1 VDNAMFDFRS
11 VYANMR
17 WTFMQNLHACRRA
30 SILIIVMSVIQGLI
44 PALFALTTRGLINS
58 VTEVVSVASADQ
70 SPIRLWLLLG
80 CLVAMVGALADI
92 VFTYCQQRLNDEMS
106 LHITTDF
113 MLHAAKLDYAF
124 FESPDSLDMMQ
135 KARNNMAQH
144 FTQFFLVT
152 LKILSA
158 LIQIGTLLAL
168 LLSIQPVVV
177 LLVAPIAIVYLV
189 FEWRFARTRY
199 AEENTR
205 ATKNRWMSYFVG
217 QLTNENSVAQVKILG
232 LSDLFIEKFRRIM
245 TEFRDR
251 NRLLYRHA
259 NAGGALFAVVS
270 IVAVFIALGF
280 VTSGV
285 IADRLTIGDVAI
297 YGAAVL
303 RLRGAIES
311 VIGWVGSLRWQTLYV
326 SNLQAFF
333 RVESTMKVDG
343 SARLERCEGDIRI
356 ENLDFRYPG
365 SETTILRNINLH
377 IRPGETIAIVGENGA
392 GKTTLAK
399 LLARLY
405 DPSSGVIY
413 VDGRDIREIAID
425 SYHRQI
431 AFVFQNF
438 EKYAANAQEN
448 IAYGDW
454 QRLLGDRE
462 AVERIARRAG
472 VEDLILKMP
481 AGYDTML
488 GRKFGTY
495 TPSGGQWQRLA
506 IARAFARDAA
516 ILLLDEPTSS
526 IDAKAEFALFSD
538 FKELVKGRTS
548 ILISHRFST
557 VTMADRIVVMDQG
570 TIVEQGSHRELIEKN
585 GQYASLYALHRRQV
599 ADGKDA

>member
-1 VDNAMFDFRS
+1 
-11 VYANMR
+11 
-17 WTFMQNLHACRRA
+17 
-30 SILIIVMSVIQGLI
+30 
-44 PALFALTTRGLINS
+44 
-58 VTEVVSVASADQ
+58 
-70 SPIRLWLLLG
+70 
-80 CLVAMVGALADI
+80 
-92 VFTYCQQRLNDEMS
+92 
-106 LHITTDF
+106 
-113 MLHAAKLDYAF
+113 
-124 FESPDSLDMMQ
+124 
-135 KARNNMAQH
+135 
-144 FTQFFLVT
+144 
-152 LKILSA
+152 
-158 LIQIGTLLAL
+158 
-168 LLSIQPVVV
+168 
-177 LLVAPIAIVYLV
+177 
-189 FEWRFARTRY
+189 
-199 AEENTR
+199 
-205 ATKNRWMSYFVG
+205 
-217 QLTNENSVAQVKILG
+217 
-232 LSDLFIEKFRRIM
+232 
-245 TEFRDR
+245 
-251 NRLLYRHA
+251 
-259 NAGGALFAVVS
+259 
-270 IVAVFIALGF
+270 
-280 VTSGV
+280 
-285 IADRLTIGDVAI
+285 
-297 YGAAVL
+297 
-303 RLRGAIES
+303 
-311 VIGWVGSLRWQTLYV
+311 
-326 SNLQAFF
+326 
-333 RVESTMKVDG
+333 
-343 SARLERCEGDIRI
+343 
-356 ENLDFRYPG
+356 
-365 SETTILRNINLH
+365 
-377 IRPGETIAIVGENGA
+377 
-392 GKTTLAK
+392 
-399 LLARLY
+399 
-405 DPSSGVIY
+405 VIY

-438 EKYAANAQEN
+438 EKYAATAQEN